1 MAGWRR
7 GIKDWFKVA
16 ASPLCR
22 KPFPFPT
29 FSVRSIE
36 AEPPLGAAPSRFLR
50 AKAWVTITIQ
60 ITRQL
65 VTCACLTALINERK
79 TANFASGAQFYFL
92 SLSLFFSFFPPP
104 PPPSLARKGER
115 ERERERKRARVS
127 RDPAAF
133 VSTRPHSFMLVCKRR
148 RLPLRGCRGL
158 LGRYSVTRS

>member
-92 SLSLFFSFFPPP
+92 SLSLFFFLLPSSSSSFFGEK
-104 PPPSLARKGER
+104 RRER
-115 ERERERKRARVS
+115 EREREKTSACIARS
-127 RDPAAF
+127 RG
-133 VSTRPHSFMLVCKRR
+133 VCKYTAA
-148 RLPLRGCRGL
+148 LVHACL
-158 LGRYSVTRS
+158 

>member
-92 SLSLFFSFFPPP
+92 SLSLFF
-104 PPPSLARKGER
+104 PSSLLLLLCQWREKER

>member
-1 MAGWRR
+1 MAERRR
-7 GIKDWFKVA
+7 GTKDVGSKWVA
-16 ASPLCR
+16 VCRRR
-22 KPFPFPT
+22 KPFPFPS
-29 FSVRSIE
+29 FRWDPSKRSH
-36 AEPPLGAAPSRFLR
+36 PLVPAAPSPFLR

-79 TANFASGAQFYFL
+79 TANFASGEHNFIFFL
-92 SLSLFFSFFPPP
+92 LFFFFFFPPP
-104 PPPSLARKGER
+104 PPPLREKERK
-115 ERERERKRARVS
+115 KRARVS

>member
-1 MAGWRR
+1 M
-7 GIKDWFKVA
+7 A

-92 SLSLFFSFFPPP
+92 SLSLFFFLLPSSSSSSF
-104 PPPSLARKGER
+104 GEKRR